1 MGAVCVL
8 SRTHKK
14 MNRIFAFFAFA
25 FLAIAVSQQHDM
37 IVEDDIVPEAHLI
50 ADPVK
55 GDYEAAAFLAAQAE
69 VADMM
74 KKTKNKDKCKEE
86 ANEMKK
92 QVEKSVKAQQITLNK
107 MERGQQCET
116 RGMKEVDH
124 AVAKLTEIREHVK
137 ILTKKLETIRKTSV
151 NFGNFQYDQLV
162 EGQCG
167 NFFSSRIWI
176 KTKQE
181 VTIATTKLTTAQTT
195 EKTAVET
202 LKKSKTTQKR
212 LVTKCK
218 CNTKKLLLKTVLEM
232 NKNAHDENLKAW
244 TKATHLLCVLEG
256 KKDLKKCP
264 VPALPVVKMV
274 KLEKSV
280 EHACA
285 EVWQSTGSYRVMDP
299 AGRQVKFNLYSLRE
313 VKGWKMRDSKW
324 KDKYYELCKAQGLLP
339 VGCGTAWSQYD
350 CGKAQGRNKCISLP
364 NQFSCY
370 AANAARSA
378 TNFKGNLLTFATNGN
393 SYNGGNPGYFYTTAG
408 AADPN
413 RLYHPLCGK
422 YGTPNQHPE
431 Q

>member
-1 MGAVCVL
+1 
-8 SRTHKK
+8 

-55 GDYEAAAFLAAQAE
+55 GDYEEAAFLAAQAE

-74 KKTKNKDKCKEE
+74 KKTKNKKDKCKDE

-92 QVEKSVKAQQITLNK
+92 QVEKSVKAQQITLDK
-107 MERGQQCET
+107 MERGKQCVT
-116 RGMKEVDH
+116 RGMKTVDR
-124 AVAKLTEIREHVK
+124 ATAKLTEIQEHVK
-137 ILTKKLETIRKTSV
+137 ILTKKLETIRKTSI

-167 NFFSSRIWI
+167 NFYQSRIWV

-181 VTIATTKLTTAQTT
+181 VTTATTKLTTAQTT

-202 LKKSKTTQKR
+202 LKESKITQKR
-212 LVTKCK
+212 LVKKCK
-218 CNTKKLLLKTVLEM
+218 CTTKKLLLKTVLEM
-232 NKNAHDENLKAW
+232 NKNSHDENLKAW

-274 KLEKSV
+274 KLEKTV

-285 EVWQSTGSYRVMDP
+285 EVWQSTSQYKVMNA
-299 AGRQVKFNLYSLRE
+299 AGQQVKFNLYSLRE
-313 VKGWKMRDSKW
+313 VKGWKMNDSKW
-324 KDKYYELCKAQGLLP
+324 KKKYFDLCKAEGMLP

-350 CGKAQGRNKCISLP
+350 CGKAQGRNACISLP

-370 AANAARSA
+370 ATSSARSA
-378 TNFKGNLLTFATNGN
+378 TKFKGNLLSFATNGN
-393 SYNGGNPGYFYTTAG
+393 SYNNGNPGYFYTTAG
-408 AADPN
+408 VAQTN

-422 YGTPNQHPE
+422 YGTRDKHPE
-431 Q
+431 E